1 MWSRRI
7 VLGTLLPLM
16 VLLVFQ
22 DGPAPHE
29 QQRETASGPRPPRGL
44 PQPAVVS
51 RQEWHADEGLVRE
64 GPQYTG
70 AAKAVFVHHT
80 GNPNDYACEDAPELI
95 RAVQTD
101 HVEKDGWDDI
111 GYNFLVDRCGTIYE
125 GRAGGVGRSVL
136 GAHTKGFNADTVGIA
151 AIGTFGEGTEVP
163 KPMMDA
169 LVELAAW
176 KLAPGIDPLATVE
189 LVSTN
194 AESRFDEGQVA
205 RLHVISGHRDSYETR
220 CPGDVLYGLLPQ
232 MRERVARLRDTA
244 PGNAAAPRL
253 RPYF

>member
-1 MWSRRI
+1 MCSRRI
-7 VLGTLLPLM
+7 VLGALLLPL
-16 VLLVFQ
+16 VLLIFR
-22 DGPAPHE
+22 DGPALHE
-29 QQRETASGPRPPRGL
+29 QHRELATGPRPPRGL

-51 RQEWHADEGLVRE
+51 REEWHADEGLVRE
-64 GPQYTG
+64 KPHYTG
-70 AAKAVFVHHT
+70 AAEAVFVHHT
-80 GNPNDYACEDAPELI
+80 GNPNDYDCADAPELI
-95 RAVQTD
+95 RSVQND

-151 AIGTFGEGTEVP
+151 AIGDFGAGAEVP
-163 KPMMDA
+163 EPMMDA

-176 KLAPGIDPLATVE
+176 KLRPGADPLATVE

-205 RLHVISGHRDSYETR
+205 RLNVISGHRDSFETR
-220 CPGDVLYGLLPQ
+220 CPGDVLYGLLPEL
-232 MRERVARLRDTA
+232 RERVARMRDSA
-244 PGNAAAPRL
+244 PGNAANSRL